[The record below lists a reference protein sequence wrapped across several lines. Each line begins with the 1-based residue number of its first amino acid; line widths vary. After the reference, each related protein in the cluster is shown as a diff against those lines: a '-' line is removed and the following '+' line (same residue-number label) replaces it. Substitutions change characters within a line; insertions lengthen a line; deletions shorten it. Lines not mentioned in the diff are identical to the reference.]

1 MSGATVT
8 LFPGFFSVEEMLFFP
23 SSFEPRGDHAANQRM
38 DAGDVHR
45 GRLIL
50 LPLKKGLALRAGRE
64 KWISGNQIWDS
75 SGRQ

>member
-1 MSGATVT
+1 
-8 LFPGFFSVEEMLFFP
+8 MLFFP
-23 SSFEPRGDHAANQRM
+23 SASEARAEHAADQRM

-50 LPLKKGLALRAGRE
+50 LPLKKGLALGAGRE
-64 KWISGNQIWDS
+64 KWISGKQIWGS